1 MEPDTRLARHWHY
14 EDFVREQN
22 PKFPSCTLKRFFGM
36 LWSAVPLLN
45 EWHEMH
51 EEAFDQFMAYK
62 AFVPVCG
69 AIILNDACDKVNGLQ
84 EGGNLD

>member
-1 MEPDTRLARHWHY
+1 MIALASHWYY

-22 PKFPSCTLKRFFGM
+22 PRFPTCSLKRFFGM

-51 EEAFDQFMAYK
+51 EEAFDRFVAYK
-62 AFVPVCG
+62 GFVPVCG
-69 AIILNDACDKVNGLQ
+69 AIILNEACDKVRNYSLVRR
-84 EGGNLD
+84 LDV